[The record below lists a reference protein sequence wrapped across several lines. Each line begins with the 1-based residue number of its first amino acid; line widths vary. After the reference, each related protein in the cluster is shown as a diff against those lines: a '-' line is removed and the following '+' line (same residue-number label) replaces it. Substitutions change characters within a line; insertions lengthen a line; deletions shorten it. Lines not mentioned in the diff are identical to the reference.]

1 MKDYQ
6 CTKKHKELSDSAL
19 TRIIVPPSKIS
30 SRRRLFV
37 TAMLGSFFATMLRQN
52 QCGHELGQMMQLRYQ
67 SSKKK
72 KTTTEKGK
80 AALSCW
86 LYAIYIYS
94 MFSARPLQQTNGSQ
108 WPICTSSIKQP
119 TMFWF
124 HGQFCPGLRA
134 AALPTREICH
144 NLGKERQRRRGRQR
158 KNTLRYKGC
167 WQGQLVT
174 GHSFHVLSSSQ
185 SGKI

>member
-1 MKDYQ
+1 
-6 CTKKHKELSDSAL
+6 
-19 TRIIVPPSKIS
+19 
-30 SRRRLFV
+30 
-37 TAMLGSFFATMLRQN
+37 
-52 QCGHELGQMMQLRYQ
+52 
-67 SSKKK
+67 
-72 KTTTEKGK
+72 
-80 AALSCW
+80 
-86 LYAIYIYS
+86 

-185 SGKI
+185 SGKIWAKKSYTHLRRPSMTCSRMKHPRKMWRMWCDSKSIWHDLSHAPCSQCCSLMGFAI